1 MLLILRKPSRSFE
14 QCFWRAVSQLY
25 TVAVMKW
32 LIKNKETGLYLKNVW
47 NWTNKV
53 SDAFVFPNGL
63 SLVEFCIRHQVP
75 PMDMIPL
82 TDGGAEAKS

>member
-1 MLLILRKPSRSFE
+1 
-14 QCFWRAVSQLY
+14 
-25 TVAVMKW
+25 MKW
-32 LIKNKETGLYLKNVW
+32 LIRNKETGLYLKNVW

-75 PMDMIPL
+75 PMDMIPVG
-82 TDGGAEAKS
+82 DGGGQRLCHQAVTM

>member
-1 MLLILRKPSRSFE
+1 
-14 QCFWRAVSQLY
+14 
-25 TVAVMKW
+25 MKW
-32 LIKNKETGLYLKNVW
+32 LIRNKDTGLYLKNVW

-63 SLVEFCIRHQVP
+63 SLVEFCIRHEVP

-82 TDGGAEAKS
+82 TDCSTELARQAA